1 MYLFSEFGRRVRDNG
16 SGTDHGAAGVAFAIG
31 DAVKGGMYGEYPSR
45 EAKDLEQGDL
55 VPNYDFRGAY
65 TTIVEDWFGMD
76 ATPIVNGNFEKMGY
90 LK

>member
-1 MYLFSEFGRRVRDNG
+1 
-16 SGTDHGAAGVAFAIG
+16 
-31 DAVKGGMYGEYPSR
+31 MYGEYPSR

-65 TTIVEDWFGMD
+65 STIVEDWFGMD